1 MQRADA
7 PTEHTY
13 FLAWQAAGN
22 APPGPA
28 AGPDLLLSPMLA
40 APGFDGADM
49 AYVRTPHEIEY
60 FAHHRWVD
68 APARL
73 LEPLLVRA
81 VEHTGLFHCVVP
93 PGSRADVAL
102 RLDSHL
108 LHLRQ
113 VQWPGSGELQ
123 LAVRLVLIE
132 MASGRVL
139 GEHVLEVNEPLEEF
153 TPYDGVQAAN
163 RAVARLMSGV
173 QDFLAAQVNRR
184 QAGS

>member
-68 APARL
+68 APARML
-73 LEPLLVRA
+73 DPLLLRA
-81 VEHTGLFHCVVP
+81 AERTGLFRSVVS
-93 PGSRADVAL
+93 PGSRAEVEL
-102 RLDSHL
+102 RLDSRL
-108 LHLRQ
+108 MYLRQ
-113 VQWPGSGELQ
+113 VFRSGSGELE
-123 LAVRLVLIE
+123 LAVRLVLVEI
-132 MASGRVL
+132 ANGRVL
-139 GEHVLEVNEPLEEF
+139 GERVVEVGRPLEEL
-153 TPYDGVQAAN
+153 TPYGGVQAAN
-163 RAVARLMSGV
+163 RAVADLMTGV
-173 QDFLAAQVNRR
+173 QDFLAEQLKTR
-184 QAGS
+184 QP